1 MIKIKFAN
9 KSLFLL
15 SDGSIYWPTKKTL
28 ILGDL
33 HLEKS
38 SFFAALGDFL
48 PPYDSFETL
57 SKLQTTLKALDV
69 LKVILLGDIFHDK
82 NGIKRLENL
91 SDYLDLL
98 CKKYNVIWIAGNHD
112 GFLTPKN
119 TEFYL
124 KYKIDNINFVHKSQ
138 FTGEYELSGH
148 YHPKATFKFFNKKIF
163 KPCFL
168 VGKSKIILPAYGVYW
183 WYSSRIKF
191 LERYLIVIMMPIQ
204 VLKKFIKI
212 AKKILKLFI
221 FHKLY

>member
-82 NGIKRLENL
+82 NGIKRLENKL
-91 SDYLDLL
+91 SDYLELL
-98 CKKYNVIWIAGNHD
+98 CKKYKVIWIAGNHD

-124 KYKIDNINFVHKSQ
+124 KYKVDNINFVHKSQ
-138 FTGEYELSGH
+138 STGEYELSGH
-148 YHPKATFKFFNKKIF
+148 YHPKATLKFFNKKIF
-163 KPCFL
+163 RPCFL
-168 VGKSKIILPAYGVYW
+168 VGKSKIILPAYGVFTGGIDSKDKIFRKVFDSNYDA
-183 WYSSRIKF
+183 YSSLK
-191 LERYLIVIMMPIQ
+191 
-204 VLKKFIKI
+204 KKFIKI
-212 AKKILKLFI
+212 T
-221 FHKLY
+221 H